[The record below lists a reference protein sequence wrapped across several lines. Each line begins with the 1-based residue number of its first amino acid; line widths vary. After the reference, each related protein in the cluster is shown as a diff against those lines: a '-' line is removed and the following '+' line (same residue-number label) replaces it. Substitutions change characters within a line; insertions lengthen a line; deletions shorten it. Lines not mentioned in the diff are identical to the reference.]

1 MVWARKLLFLFLL
14 PLFEVGVGWEK
25 GEGPRHQ
32 QQQLE
37 GLDEVCVRCGGKP
50 AARFGSLPCRTRAT
64 TLDIWTPQTDEK
76 G

>member
-1 MVWARKLLFLFLL
+1 VVCVSKLLFLFLL

-25 GEGPRHQ
+25 GEGPH